1 MTRAHRQSGFSM
13 IEVLVALL
21 VLAIGLLGLA
31 MLQGQGLKFNT
42 HAYTRTQA
50 TTLAYDI
57 LDRMRANPSGVGNGF
72 YDVPS
77 QSAAQAAIDAFAA
90 CKTGAC
96 DCTQSVCDS
105 ANLAKYDLGLWY
117 EMQGTL
123 LPQAAG
129 NLSTVE
135 RSGTQVTVTIR
146 WHENGVVKSQQWIAE
161 L

>member
-1 MTRAHRQSGFSM
+1 MSPRRRQQGFSL

-42 HAYTRTQA
+42 HAYSRSQA

-57 LDRMRANPSGVGNGF
+57 LDRMRANPDGVGNGF

-77 QSAAQAAIDAFAA
+77 QSAAEAAISAFAA
-90 CKTGAC
+90 CKANAC
-96 DCTQSVCDS
+96 NCALNTCDA

-117 EMQGTL
+117 EMQADL
-123 LPQAAG
+123 LPQATG
-129 NLSTVE
+129 NLSTITRNGNE
-135 RSGTQVTVTIR
+135 VTVTLH
-146 WHENGVVKSQQWIAE
+146 WLENGVVKTQQWVVE